1 MARWGLMDSQPTPA
15 AHEAVGSSASLVL
28 ESFTDHDELV
38 SELVR
43 DTLPENFD
51 LELWVEAE

>member
-1 MARWGLMDSQPTPA
+1 MDSQPTPA